1 MSKSINKCLAYMAV
15 GIGFDEYLSISDGSH
30 DWHGPGVQSM
40 VRLRKL
46 VPWHEAS
53 YTAGDEQDHEG

>member
-1 MSKSINKCLAYMAV
+1 MAV